1 MLGAL
6 RPAVDDAFPSS
17 VGSGVER
24 LLKWRM
30 IFLRSNTRTRV
41 YSSQSGGSVLSGS
54 VSFVSSSFLATN
66 SSASFAAAAAHVAS
80 VSSCSLLR
88 PTNPPQ
94 MTLKRESEA
103 GRKRCAPALQN
114 PFRLE
119 VGFGVEREHCLRSL
133 RTRATSADPKPEAS
147 RHAPRDRPAPF
158 RLVDSQLARR
168 GAGMQ
173 RRAIV

>member
-1 MLGAL
+1 MLRHHNDEKESCEVCRRGSPGYRGCRRCRREASAADCRRFLWQVCRECSGAL

-94 MTLKRESEA
+94 MTLKNQRLGESVA
-103 GRKRCAPALQN
+103 HRRSKILSAL
-114 PFRLE
+114 R
-119 VGFGVEREHCLRSL
+119 
-133 RTRATSADPKPEAS
+133 
-147 RHAPRDRPAPF
+147 
-158 RLVDSQLARR
+158 
-168 GAGMQ
+168 
-173 RRAIV
+173 